1 MEVII
6 IGLLVLVVAV
16 WVIVAYNR
24 LVAERLKVQTQWSQ
38 IDVILK
44 QRSDLIPNLVETVKG
59 YASHE
64 QETLQAVT
72 DARTKYVG
80 SPDQASKIQSSNVLS
95 GALGRLIAVAEAYPD
110 LKANQNFLDLQ
121 KQVGGIESKLAD
133 FRQFYNDMV
142 MRYNKQIITVPDVI
156 VAKLFK
162 FEEAEFF
169 NVEESDK
176 INPEISFGK

>member
-1 MEVII
+1 MELII
-6 IGLLVLVVAV
+6 IGLLIFLLVV
-16 WVIVAYNR
+16 WVISSYNK
-24 LVAERLKVQTQWSQ
+24 LVGERLKVQTQWSQ
-38 IDVILK
+38 IDVVLK
-44 QRSDLIPNLVETVKG
+44 QRADLIPNLVETVKG

-80 SPDQASKIQSSNVLS
+80 SKDQTSMMQSSNELS
-95 GALGRLIAVAEAYPD
+95 GALGRLIAVAEAYPE

-142 MRYNKQIITVPDVI
+142 MRYNRQVITVPTAI
-156 VAKLFK
+156 VAKIFNFK
-162 FEEAEFF
+162 EAVFF
-169 NVEESDK
+169 NVDESDK
-176 INPEISFGK
+176 INPKISFGK